1 MKYKCLAVIVGL
13 LIPALAFGAG
23 DGLAIRGAVADN
35 GRLPLPGAMLKLNG
49 KRVPVQVVY
58 ADESG
63 KFDFQGLP
71 VGHYTITAELAGFQS
86 VTAEL
91 DVTPA
96 GSRVLEMVLA
106 PSVVVSEAV
115 TVNAEDENVLK
126 KTEPQQKTEISGR
139 TLGQVPLHGPDFQ
152 DVLPLVPAVVRGP
165 DGSIH
170 IGGAR
175 AAESSLLVNGSN
187 VTDPVTGNFAI
198 ELPLEAVQNVQVFTN
213 PYSAEFG
220 KFIGGVTKVSTKPGE
235 DNFKFEFND
244 FVPRFHFTDGLK
256 TEGVEA
262 WTPRIRF
269 SGPTGMG
276 NLYYS
281 QAFTYNYNR
290 TFMEDLPEGQDSIK
304 NIAFDSFTQL
314 DYAPST
320 QHQMTLTLSFYP
332 QDTSHVGLSTFLPV
346 ASTPDIQQ
354 RGHNLAFQDR
364 YFFNDGAFLES
375 TFGLKSY
382 DVSVV
387 PREDVSTTVFT
398 LTPEGDH
405 GSYFNY
411 QDRDS
416 DRIGLVESYTS
427 RQFHGWGT
435 HQLITGLD
443 LGHTSY
449 SGFISYSQVDVRR
462 ENGSLYETTRFIGSG
477 DLGHSGT
484 ELSSFLQDQWLPV
497 TSLALNLGLRMDYD
511 SVSAAAN
518 LSPRLALSYAPPA
531 FPGTVFKSG
540 VGFFYDKIYLNAAD
554 FEDYPSRIIDR
565 YDESGQLVSQTT
577 LINRLD
583 GGIRTPRSLT
593 WNVEVDQRMTPKV
606 LLRTNFLARTG
617 DRQML
622 LEPTGHVFLL
632 TNNGRSRY
640 WEWELTAE
648 YRVDKDTNL
657 YFSYVRSHAKGDTND
672 FNTYLGNMQSPLV
685 HENAYANLPFDTPS
699 RFLFWGVIRVPWK
712 VHVSPVLEI
721 RNGFAYSAVDENQ
734 NFVGPRNELRYPAF
748 AQLDLRITRTFRV
761 MGKYEVTLGV
771 KVLNALNHFN
781 PRDVQNNIDSNAV
794 GTFYNGV
801 GRLFRGAFEIKF

>member
-1 MKYKCLAVIVGL
+1 MKYNWLALVLVL
-13 LIPALAFGAG
+13 FVPVLVFGAG
-23 DGLAIRGAVADN
+23 DGLAIRGTVVDN
-35 GRLPLPGAMLKLNG
+35 GRLPLPGVMVKLSGNSISE
-49 KRVPVQVVY
+49 QVVY

-63 KFDFQGLP
+63 KFEFPDLTA
-71 VGHYTITAELAGFQS
+71 GHYTVTAELAGFQP

-91 DVTPA
+91 DVTA
-96 GSRVLEMVLA
+96 SGSRPLEMILA
-106 PSVVVSEAV
+106 PSTTVSEAV
-115 TVNAEDENVLK
+115 TVNAEDEDVLK
-126 KTEPQQKTEISGR
+126 KTEPQQKTEIGAG
-139 TLGQVPLHGPDFQ
+139 TLRQVPLQGQKFQ

-198 ELPLEAVQNVQVFTN
+198 ELPLEAVENVQVFTN

-220 KFIGGVTKVSTKPGE
+220 KFVGGVTKVSTKPGE
-235 DNFKFEFND
+235 DHFKFEFND

-256 TEGVEA
+256 TEGLEA

-269 SGPTGMG
+269 SGPTGLR

-281 QAFTYNYNR
+281 QALTYNFNR
-290 TFMEDLPEGQDSIK
+290 TFMEDLPEGKDFIK
-304 NIAFDSFTQL
+304 TIAFDSLTQF
-314 DYAPST
+314 DYIPST
-320 QHQMTLTLSFYP
+320 QHQMTLTFSYYP
-332 QDTSHVGLSTFLPV
+332 QDTSHVGLSTFMPV
-346 ASTPDIQQ
+346 ASTPDLEQH
-354 RGHNLAFQDR
+354 GHNIGLQDR
-364 YFFNDGAFLES
+364 YFFENGAFLES
-375 TFGLKSY
+375 SFSLKSY

-387 PREDVSTTVFT
+387 PNDDVPLNIFT
-398 LTPEGDH
+398 LTPEGNT
-405 GSYFNY
+405 GRYFNY

-416 DRIGLVESYTS
+416 DRISGVESYTS

-435 HQLITGLD
+435 HQLLTGLE
-443 LGHTSY
+443 LAHTSY
-449 SGFISYSQVDVRR
+449 AGITSYSQVDVRR
-462 ENGSLYETTRFIGSG
+462 EDGSIYETTRFNSNG

-484 ELSSFLQDQWLPV
+484 EISSYIQDQWLPV
-497 TSLALNLGLRMDYD
+497 EPLALSLGLRMDYD
-511 SVSAAAN
+511 SVSGAAN

-540 VGFFYDKIYLNAAD
+540 VGFFYDKIYLNTAD
-554 FEDYPSRIIDR
+554 FEDYPSRTIDR
-565 YDESGQLVSQTT
+565 YDESGQLISSRTIV
-577 LINRLD
+577 NRLD

-593 WNVEVDQRMTPKV
+593 WNLEIDQKITPKV
-606 LLRTNFLARTG
+606 LLRTNFLTRHG

-622 LEPTGHVFLL
+622 LEPVGDVFLL
-632 TNNGRSRY
+632 TNNGTSRY

-648 YRVDKDTNL
+648 YRVNKETNL

-672 FNTYLGNMQSPLV
+672 FNTYLGNIQSPLI

-699 RFLFWGVIRVPWK
+699 RFLFWGVIRAPLK
-712 VHVSPVLEI
+712 VFVSPVLEI
-721 RNGFAYSAVDENQ
+721 RNGFAYSAVDETQ

-748 AQLDLRITRTFRV
+748 GQLDLRITRTFRV
-761 MGKYEVTLGV
+761 MNKYDVTLGV

-781 PRDVQNNIDSNAV
+781 PRDVQNNIDSNAF